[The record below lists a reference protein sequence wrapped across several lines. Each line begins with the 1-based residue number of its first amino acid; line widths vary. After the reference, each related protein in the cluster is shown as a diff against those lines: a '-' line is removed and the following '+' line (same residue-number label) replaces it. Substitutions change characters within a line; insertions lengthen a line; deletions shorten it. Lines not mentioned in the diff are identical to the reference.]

1 MPFEGEPPNGD
12 YAGYIDRVINR
23 GTGTPGE
30 QRLLKSGSGG
40 VRAKIGIPGMQKG
53 TLGPGEQYSSGTG
66 MPSALV
72 APIPIADHMPA
83 GLSEPA
89 STTTL
94 AAQRSD
100 TAQGLIQTAL
110 GGLFALASIGSL
122 ISAIVAN
129 DELSPF
135 KIIQIVILFIIARHL
150 LKKGLSKVRSSGQ
163 MVLKNFPPLVSK
175 NSAGKTGHNN

>member
-40 VRAKIGIPGMQKG
+40 VRARIGIPDMQKG
-53 TLGPGEQYSSGTG
+53 TLGPGEQRSSGTG

-72 APIPIADHMPA
+72 APAPIADNMPA
-83 GLSEPA
+83 GVSEPA

-94 AAQRSD
+94 AAQRND
-100 TAQGLIQTAL
+100 AVQGLVQTAL
-110 GGLFALASIGSL
+110 GGLFALGSIGSL
-122 ISAIVAN
+122 ISVIVAN

-135 KIIQIVILFIIARHL
+135 KIVQVVILFVIARHL
-150 LKKGLSKVRSSGQ
+150 LRKGLSRIRASGQ
-163 MVLKNFPPLVSK
+163 APLKSFPPLVSK
-175 NSAGKTGHNN
+175 NSAGKSGHNN

>member
-23 GTGTPGE
+23 GAGTPGE

-40 VRAKIGIPGMQKG
+40 VRARIGIPGMQKG
-53 TLGPGEQYSSGTG
+53 TLGPGEQHYSGTG

-72 APIPIADHMPA
+72 APAPVADHLPA

-94 AAQRSD
+94 AAQRND
-100 TAQGLIQTAL
+100 TVQGLVQTGL
-110 GGLFALASIGSL
+110 GGLFALGSL
-122 ISAIVAN
+122 GSAISAVVSDHEMAPFHIFQIVVLFIVAR
-129 DELSPF
+129 
-135 KIIQIVILFIIARHL
+135 VL
-150 LKKGLSKVRSSGQ
+150 LKKGLAKLRASGSQ
-163 MVLKNFPPLVSK
+163 VLRNFPPLK
-175 NSAGKTGHNN
+175 NSAGKTGHDN